1 MTNYAKHLTTGNQ
14 SEQVRSDQM
23 KNSTGGY
30 VFGLDIWQ
38 RLERF
43 LILGSDSNTYYATA
57 RELTRANA
65 AIVEQC
71 WLENPAKTGAAII
84 NISHDGRAAKND
96 AAIFAVALG
105 AVSTSDSARKTAYA
119 AVSMVCRTG
128 THLFQFVNYCSI
140 LGKGWGRGMKRAVG
154 DWMDNKDTNSL
165 AYQMI
170 KYRQREGYDWNRLVD
185 LTHPSAHSTLYEWV
199 THTDHFLAQ
208 DRQAELPD
216 VVRNFHLAQADILP
230 VEQYGDLPWEA
241 FPTEKLNDPV
251 LWKALLPGM
260 GLTAMIRNLA
270 KMTSI
275 NLIKPLSEEV
285 NIVCAK
291 LRDVEQ
297 IRRSRV
303 HPLQLLT
310 AMKTYAQGHG
320 EKGSLRWEPNQLVVR
335 ALNDAFYL
343 AFQNVQPSGENIL
356 LALDVSSSMTT
367 HRIMNSAVNAREGAA
382 AMALVTATME
392 NNVHIVGF
400 SRAASYRDTN
410 IVPVPI
416 SAGQRLDDAVKA
428 MADIPFGGTD
438 CAAPVRYAIDN
449 KLEVD
454 KIVIYTDNE
463 TYGSGAHC
471 FQLVQQY
478 RKQFGRNLKLV
489 VVGMVSNGF
498 TIADPKDP
506 GMLDVV
512 GFDTAT
518 PALISSF

>member
-1 MTNYAKHLTTGNQ
+1 MSNYATYLTTGNQ
-14 SEQVRSDQM
+14 SEQVRSDQI
-23 KNSTGGY
+23 KNSTGGF

-57 RELTRANA
+57 RQLTRENA
-65 AIVEQC
+65 AVVEQA
-71 WLENPAKTGAAII
+71 WLEDAFKTHWTIV
-84 NISHDGRAAKND
+84 NISNEGRAAKND
-96 AAIFAVALG
+96 AAIFALALG
-105 AVSTSDSARKTAYA
+105 TISTSERARTSAYA
-119 AVSMVCRTG
+119 AVGTVCRTG
-128 THLFQFVNYCSI
+128 THLFMFVNFART
-140 LGKGWGRGMKRAVG
+140 LGKGFGRGMKRTVAS
-154 DWMDNKDTNSL
+154 WMDGKPADDL

-185 LTHPSAHSTLYEWV
+185 LTHPSAHGPLYDWV
-199 THTDHFLAQ
+199 VGRETADAPPII
-208 DRQAELPD
+208 EL
-216 VVRNFHLAQADILP
+216 FKAAQANTLAIEEYP
-230 VEQYGDLPWEA
+230 RLPWEA
-241 FPTEKLNDPV
+241 FPTEKLNDPA
-251 LWKALLPGM
+251 LWNMLLPSM
-260 GLTAMIRNLA
+260 PLTALVRNLA
-270 KMTSI
+270 KMTV
-275 NLIKPLSEEV
+275 LDLFKPLGENVS
-285 NIVCAK
+285 IVTAK
-291 LRDVEQ
+291 LRDAEQ
-297 IRRSRV
+297 IRRSRL
-303 HPLQLLT
+303 HPLNILT
-310 AMKTYAQGHG
+310 ALKTYEQGHG
-320 EKGSLRWEPNQLVVR
+320 ERGSLSWTPNQIIVR

-343 AFQNVQPSGENIL
+343 AFQNVTPSGENIL
-356 LALDVSSSMTT
+356 LALDVSSSMTGYK
-367 HRIMNSAVNAREGAA
+367 IMNSAVNAREGAA

-392 NNVHIVGF
+392 QNTHIVGF
-400 SRAASYRDTN
+400 GRFGTSGYKTN

-416 SAGQRLDDAVKA
+416 SAGQRLDDAVRA
-428 MADIPFGGTD
+428 MADVPFGGTD
-438 CAAPVRYAIDN
+438 CAAPVQYAIDK

-471 FQLVQQY
+471 FQLIQQY